1 MKSRLYIQLCAVY
14 YALLAAVNGTI
25 NTILN
30 RKFKGQNLRISQPF
44 QIVKVVPFLSF
55 LFDLLVFYFVQWSPV
70 LFSSI
75 LPRLG
80 RIYVHFFGLFP
91 YSGIYQVIKLLT
103 GNNPGFF
110 FSPLFT
116 ITLYPKLVL
125 NISYSF
131 LDTERKKLP

>member
-14 YALLAAVNGTI
+14 YALLAAVNSTI

-80 RIYVHFFGLFP
+80 RIYVHFFGLFEEP
-91 YSGIYQVIKLLT
+91 TFVSLIFSIFCFSLALIKTQIFIFSFFMLVLSLA
-103 GNNPGFF
+103 GFF
-110 FSPLFT
+110 HFHKMES
-116 ITLYPKLVL
+116 
-125 NISYSF
+125 
-131 LDTERKKLP
+131 